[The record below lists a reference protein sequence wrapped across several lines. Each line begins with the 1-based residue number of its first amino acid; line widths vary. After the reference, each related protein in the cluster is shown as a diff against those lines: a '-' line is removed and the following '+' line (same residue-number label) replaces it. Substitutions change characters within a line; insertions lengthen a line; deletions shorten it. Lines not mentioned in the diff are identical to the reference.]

1 MRKDY
6 ILLIVII
13 GTVLSAVEPG
23 SAMERRPTQEEIIRA
38 MIDDIEPL
46 KHPRGD
52 RIPMRGSRLEN
63 WLPENDNEAREVLMA
78 LDARGIGMSYR
89 VRHFNE
95 ENLAAAVRM
104 GRLQQELG
112 LPVSV
117 HASSPLYGFFNGD
130 EDTFHIAEDGTPF
143 FDDSFSSRKMGCPF
157 RLEHR
162 KEDIKKQMRSWLDA
176 YDEAGV
182 TVDFIYFDW
191 EIDGPIEWN
200 GAWEQSKQCTVCL
213 DHVPDLAVNFY
224 AFQDSLRAIRSDL
237 QRECAVELINDYY
250 PDALVGNYAV
260 YPNNGVRYWYDYF
273 EYLPEGAPWIG
284 DQKARYRRWYSAEFE
299 EAGYTFA
306 NPTVYTWYPT
316 WSWYPEFDN
325 DDYRWFYNML
335 LVASN
340 AGRHTPK
347 EVPLISWVHWHTTV
361 PPEDGGVAPQM
372 SEWAY
377 QELLSHM
384 FLRGTESL
392 MMWCR
397 PEETVKE
404 VLLMQDVYDAT
415 GEWHDF
421 LAGGTPKLFDVP
433 RAPGSVISAVR
444 HENKLLVRRTDF
456 SDNPDAVIIE
466 IDGMEVSV
474 PRRDGEF
481 QLIELP

>member
-1 MRKDY
+1 MDRITM
-6 ILLIVII
+6 ILII
-13 GTVLSAVEPG
+13 LSGWVMLPVQEGIAQEH
-23 SAMERRPTQEEIIRA
+23 RPTQEEIIRSL
-38 MIDDIEPL
+38 IEEIPPL
-46 KHPRGD
+46 EHPRGE

-63 WLPENDNEAREVLMA
+63 WLPENDQEARQVLKA

-89 VRHFNE
+89 VRPFDE

-104 GRLQQELG
+104 GRLQQELE

-117 HASSPLYGFFNGD
+117 HASSALYGFFNGD
-130 EDTFHIAEDGTPF
+130 ENTFHVDEDGNPF
-143 FDDSFSSRKMGCPF
+143 FDDSFGSRKMGCPF

-162 KEDIKKQMRSWLDA
+162 KDDIKDQVRSVMDA
-176 YDEAGV
+176 YDEAGI

-200 GAWEQSKQCTVCL
+200 EAWEHSKQCVVCRE
-213 DHVPDLAVNFY
+213 HVPDLTVNFY
-224 AFQDSLRAIRSDL
+224 SFQDSLRKIRSEL
-237 QRECAVELINDYY
+237 QRECAVDVITEYY
-250 PDALVGNYAV
+250 PDALTGNYAV
-260 YPNNGVRYWYDYF
+260 YPHNGVRYWYDYF
-273 EYLPEGAPWIG
+273 EVLPDGAPYIA
-284 DQKARYRRWYSAEFE
+284 DQNAKYRSWYPEFE

-316 WSWYPEFDN
+316 WSWYPGFDN

-347 EVPLISWVHWHTTV
+347 EIPLITWVHWHTTV

-404 VLLMQDVYDAT
+404 VRLMQEVYDT
-415 GEWHDF
+415 VGQWWEF
-421 LAGGTPKLFDVP
+421 ISEGTPLLFKVP
-433 RAPGSVISAVR
+433 QSPGSVISAVQYD
-444 HENKLLVRRTDF
+444 NKLLVRRTDF
-456 SDNPDAVIIE
+456 TDVADPVEFEIE
-466 IDGMEVSV
+466 GQKVSI
-474 PRRDGEF
+474 PRRDGQF
-481 QLIELP
+481 QVIKLP